1 MIFAATGKGKRGM
14 SRKVKCLICCIVG
27 VLATAVTV
35 GITIKGLTA
44 IIEFVVFV
52 ACLLFFGE

>member
-1 MIFAATGKGKRGM
+1 M
-14 SRKVKCLICCIVG
+14 SRKVKCLICCAVG

-35 GITIKGLTA
+35 GITIKGFTA
-44 IIEFVVFV
+44 IIEFVVFI

>member
-1 MIFAATGKGKRGM
+1 M
-14 SRKVKCLICCIVG
+14 SEKVKGLICCVVG

-44 IIEFVVFV
+44 IIEFVVYV
-52 ACLLFFGE
+52 ACLTIFGE

>member
-1 MIFAATGKGKRGM
+1 M
-14 SRKVKCLICCIVG
+14 SGTVKCLICCIVG
-27 VLATAVTV
+27 VLAIAVTV

-44 IIEFVVFV
+44 IIEFVMFI

>member
-1 MIFAATGKGKRGM
+1 M
-14 SRKVKCLICCIVG
+14 SGTVKCLICCVVG
-27 VLATAVTV
+27 VLAIAVTV

-44 IIEFVVFV
+44 IIKFVVFV

>member
-1 MIFAATGKGKRGM
+1 M
-14 SRKVKCLICCIVG
+14 SETVKCLICGVVV

-44 IIEFVVFV
+44 IIKFVMFV

>member
-1 MIFAATGKGKRGM
+1 M
-14 SRKVKCLICCIVG
+14 SGKVKCLICCVVG
-27 VLATAVTV
+27 VLAIAVTV

-44 IIEFVVFV
+44 IIEFIVFV